1 MVYIL
6 GIQGF
11 IFIKLGVKKRIV
23 VVRRCHPVG
32 PVDYLGIISITQ
44 LQTSDPLGDTAK
56 AVLGNPVCRDDN
68 LSLGCRGID

>member
-23 VVRRCHPVG
+23 VVRRCHPG
-32 PVDYLGIISITQ
+32 PVDCLGIINITQ
-44 LQTSDPLGDTAK
+44 LQTSDPLGDIAK
-56 AVLGNPVCRDDN
+56 AVLGDSACRDDN